1 MNVEFNFKD
10 ISIEV
15 APLLG
20 ELENVITKVHYSYTG
35 VDSVSGKSSFRYGQ
49 ELFEPVEGGSFT
61 PFADVTETQVISWLA
76 DVVDTQIIEPYLIK
90 EIENQIIPKYVS
102 VTAPWESQ
110 TT

>member
-1 MNVEFNFKD
+1 MNVEFSFKN

-15 APLLG
+15 APTLG

-35 VDSVSGKSSFRYGQ
+35 VDSVSGKSSSRFGE

-61 PFADVTETQVISWLA
+61 PFAEVTEVQVISWLSS
-76 DVVDTQIIEPYLIK
+76 VVDTQILEPFLIK
-90 EIENQIIPKYVS
+90 EIENQITPKYVS